1 MSRSTSGKKDDKK
14 NKSKNKNANAGRV
27 WDDSMEKVSE
37 TIMNKYD

>member
-14 NKSKNKNANAGRV
+14 NKSKNKNANTGRV